1 MSCKHELL
9 ILGAVTALWIL
20 AACGAPQSDTD
31 TASTEASPVKYVI
44 AAPPDA
50 GASSTAPSLEPQAPP
65 AETGGVAV
73 EPVAEPVK
81 EASVDEEPSGVDRQ
95 AAAKGK
101 DSMPAQSPPAPLKT
115 GGMVGDRVPEFT
127 GILEWINSEPL
138 TMQELRGK
146 VVLVNFW
153 TYTCVNCINTM
164 PYLKDWY
171 AKYANQGFV
180 IVGVHSPEFEFE
192 KPTANVVEA
201 TLKFGLEYPVAQDND
216 FATWWSYDNR
226 YWPAEYLVDKDGVIR
241 YRHFG
246 EGAYAETES
255 QIRTLLQETGA
266 GLSGV
271 N

>member
-1 MSCKHELL
+1 MSCKHEFF
-9 ILGAVTALWIL
+9 ILGAVIALWVL
-20 AACGAPQSDTD
+20 AACGAPQSGTNT
-31 TASTEASPVKYVI
+31 TAPEAAPAKGVI
-44 AAPPDA
+44 AALPVT
-50 GASSTAPSLEPQAPP
+50 GASSTAPSLEVQAPA
-65 AETGGVAV
+65 AETEGSAV
-73 EPVAEPVK
+73 ETVAEPLK
-81 EASVDEEPSGVDRQ
+81 DALAGGQPSGVDSQ
-95 AAAKGK
+95 AAAKVE
-101 DSMPAQSPPAPLKT
+101 DSMFRSPLKT
-115 GGMVGDRVPEFT
+115 GGMVGDRAPEFT

-164 PYLKDWY
+164 PYLKDWH
-171 AKYANQGFV
+171 AKYADQGLV

-201 TLKFGLEYPVAQDND
+201 TVKFGLEYPVAQDND

-246 EGAYAETES
+246 EGAYEETENL
-255 QIRTLLQETGA
+255 IRILLQETGV

>member
-1 MSCKHELL
+1 MSR
-9 ILGAVTALWIL
+9 
-20 AACGAPQSDTD
+20 S
-31 TASTEASPVKYVI
+31 
-44 AAPPDA
+44 
-50 GASSTAPSLEPQAPP
+50 
-65 AETGGVAV
+65 
-73 EPVAEPVK
+73 
-81 EASVDEEPSGVDRQ
+81 
-95 AAAKGK
+95 
-101 DSMPAQSPPAPLKT
+101 PLKT
-115 GGMVGDRVPEFT
+115 GGMVGDRAPEFT

-171 AKYANQGFV
+171 AKYADQGLV

-201 TLKFGLEYPVAQDND
+201 TVKFGLEYPVAQDND

-246 EGAYAETES
+246 EGAYEETENL
-255 QIRTLLQETGA
+255 IRILLQETGV

-271 N
+271 NRLVMFGVSTLPGRSGRDDRPWARQVSSRLVRVGSGSRIG